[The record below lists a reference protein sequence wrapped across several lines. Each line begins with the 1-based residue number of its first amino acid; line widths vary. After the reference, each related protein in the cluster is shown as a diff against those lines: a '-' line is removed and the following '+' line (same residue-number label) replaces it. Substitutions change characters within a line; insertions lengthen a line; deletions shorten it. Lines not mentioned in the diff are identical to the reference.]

1 MSPSRSWLNEVQA
14 HGEVKSLSQRVR
26 RIVAPNPGPMT
37 GPGTNTYVVGK
48 TDLVVVDPGPD
59 IPSHIDAI
67 LGCVGDRLRYIA
79 CTHTHPDH
87 SPAAS
92 VLAEATGAI
101 LVGRTTA
108 DDRHQDLSFQPA
120 SQIEDDECVMGEG
133 WTLRAI
139 CTPGHVDNHV
149 CYLLDEEGM
158 VFAGDHIMNGS
169 TVVIVPPGGNM
180 AHYIASLRRLLDY
193 DVKVVAPGHGELIPD
208 CRGEVEKLVRHR
220 LLREAKVCGALNEAA
235 QSLDDLVVT
244 VYDDVDPVMH
254 EWAKLSLLAHL
265 IKLED
270 ECRTIKTVEA
280 GVDCWQ
286 LAA

>member
-1 MSPSRSWLNEVQA
+1 MQP
-14 HGEVKSLSQRVR
+14 HGEVRSLSARVR

-48 TDLVVVDPGPD
+48 TDLVVVDPGPAE
-59 IPSHIDAI
+59 PSHVEAI
-67 LGCVGDRLRYIA
+67 LDCVGDQLKFIA

-87 SPAAS
+87 SPAAAR
-92 VLAEATGAI
+92 LAEATGATLI
-101 LVGRTTA
+101 GRVTV
-108 DDRHQDLSFQPA
+108 DDRHQDLTFQPA
-120 SQIEDDECVMGEG
+120 AQVEDDDCISGEG

-139 CTPGHVDNHV
+139 RTPGHVDNHV
-149 CYLLDEEGM
+149 CFLLEEEGM

-180 AHYIASLRRLLDY
+180 ADYIASLRRLLDH

-220 LLREAKVCGALNEAA
+220 LMREAKVASALDSVPR
-235 QSLDDLVVT
+235 SLDGLVVK

-265 IKLED
+265 IKLEG
-270 ECRTIKTVEA
+270 EGRTLKSSVGGVEHWA
-280 GVDCWQ
+280 LV
-286 LAA
+286 A

>member
-1 MSPSRSWLNEVQA
+1 MQA
-14 HGEVKSLSQRVR
+14 HGEVKVLSQRVR

-37 GPGTNTYVVGK
+37 GPGTNTYVVGEN
-48 TDLVVVDPGPD
+48 DLVVVDPGPAE
-59 IPSHIDAI
+59 PSHIDAI
-67 LGCVGDRLRYIA
+67 LNCVGDSLRYIA
-79 CTHTHPDH
+79 CTQTHPDH
-87 SPAAS
+87 SPAAA
-92 VLAEATGAI
+92 VLADATGAT

-120 SQIEDDECVMGEG
+120 SQIEDDDCVTGEG

-139 CTPGHVDNHV
+139 RTPGHVDNHV
-149 CYLLDEEGM
+149 CFLLDEEGV

-220 LLREAKVCGALNEAA
+220 LLREAKVVGALSDQA

-244 VYDDVDPVMH
+244 VYDDVDPMMH

-265 IKLED
+265 IKLGD
-270 ECRTIKTVEA
+270 ERRTVKTAE
-280 GVDCWQ
+280 GGIDRWK

>member
-1 MSPSRSWLNEVQA
+1 MQA
-14 HGEVKSLSQRVR
+14 HGEVKVLSQRLR

-37 GPGTNTYVVGK
+37 GPGTNTYVVGE
-48 TDLVVVDPGPD
+48 TDLVVVDPGPAE
-59 IPSHIDAI
+59 PSHIDAI
-67 LGCVGDRLRYIA
+67 LSCVGDRLRYIA

-87 SPAAS
+87 SPAAA
-92 VLAEATGAI
+92 VLADATGAT
-101 LVGRTTA
+101 LVGRTTV

-120 SQIEDDECVMGEG
+120 SQIEDDECVTGEG

-139 CTPGHVDNHV
+139 RTPGHVDNHV
-149 CYLLDEEGM
+149 CYLLDEEGV

-220 LLREAKVCGALNEAA
+220 LLREAKVVGALSDQA

-244 VYDDVDPVMH
+244 VYDDVDPMMH

-270 ECRTIKTVEA
+270 ERRTRKTAQE
-280 GVDCWQ
+280 GVDRWQ
-286 LAA
+286 LTA

>member
-1 MSPSRSWLNEVQA
+1 MQA
-14 HGEVKSLSQRVR
+14 HGEVKVLSQRVR

-37 GPGTNTYVVGK
+37 GPGTNTYVVGE
-48 TDLVVVDPGPD
+48 TDLVVVDPGPAE
-59 IPSHIDAI
+59 PSHIDAI
-67 LGCVGDRLRYIA
+67 LNCVGDRLRYIA

-87 SPAAS
+87 SPAAA
-92 VLAEATGAI
+92 VLADATGAT

-120 SQIEDDECVMGEG
+120 SQIEDDECVTGKG

-139 CTPGHVDNHV
+139 RTPGHVDNHV
-149 CYLLDEEGM
+149 CYLLDEEGV

-220 LLREAKVCGALNEAA
+220 LLREAKVVSALSDQA

-244 VYDDVDPVMH
+244 VYDDVDPMMH

-265 IKLED
+265 IKLGD
-270 ECRTIKTVEA
+270 ERRTVKTAE
-280 GVDCWQ
+280 GGIDRWQ